1 MPCFR
6 AHRTATWYE
15 KAPSLVTSSSAMLKS
30 TPPHEIA
37 RSLTAEQ
44 AVLAPNKALQYL
56 AILDDCVSGILTCHE
71 TIWWLRWIARAA
83 LSQRGLASHASDKKT
98 GLLPD
103 ASDASIRQ
111 H

>member
-1 MPCFR
+1 
-6 AHRTATWYE
+6 
-15 KAPSLVTSSSAMLKS
+15 MLKS

-83 LSQRGLASHASDKKT
+83 LSQRGLASYA
-98 GLLPD
+98 L
-103 ASDASIRQ
+103 R
-111 H
+111 